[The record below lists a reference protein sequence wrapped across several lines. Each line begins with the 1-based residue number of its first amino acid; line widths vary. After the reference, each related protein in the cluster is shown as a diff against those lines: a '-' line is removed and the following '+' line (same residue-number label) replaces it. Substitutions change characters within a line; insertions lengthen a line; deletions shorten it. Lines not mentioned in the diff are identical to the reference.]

1 MSGLKLW
8 LLGSPRLERDGAPL
22 QVERRKAVA
31 LLAYLA
37 LTGEAHSREALATLF
52 WPDYTQARA
61 HANLRRTIWTLKD
74 ALGKEWVAAEQE
86 SFSLVR
92 SPGLWLDVD
101 EFRRLLLTGGTH
113 DHPAHEVCSACL
125 PHLSQAAKLYRD
137 DFLAGFT
144 LPDCPDFDEWQ
155 FFQREG
161 LRRDLAGALERLARG
176 HSSRSEF
183 ELAIPY
189 ARRWLAL
196 DPLHEPAHRQLMQ
209 LYVWTGQ
216 PAAAL
221 RQYHECVRVL
231 GEELGVPPSAET
243 TALYEAIK
251 ARRVSLPPAVTP
263 GSKVA
268 EVLEG
273 RGETSSSGPPYPEP
287 PNPPLLSS
295 VSLPSVSPAR
305 FVARERELARLNE
318 FLGITL
324 TGQGQ
329 VVFLT
334 GEAGSGKT
342 ALAREFAR
350 RAQQIHAEL
359 VVANGN
365 CDALTG
371 FSDPYLPFR
380 EVLSLLTGDIEA
392 RWAAG
397 MISSENASR
406 LWNLMPL
413 SVPALVDLSPDLI
426 GSFVPGPAL
435 LSRAVAFAPGSSTLP
450 AAGGARGG
458 KAGWLARLE
467 QLVAH
472 NRAGQGAVN
481 LQQSNLFEQY
491 TMLLQALAARRP
503 LLLLLD
509 DLHWADPSSI
519 SLLFHL
525 GRRIGGSRI
534 LLVGTYRPE
543 DVAVGWE
550 NAAHP
555 LEGVVSEFKR
565 DFGDIGVDLDQATRV
580 EGRRFV
586 EALLDAEP
594 NRLGEEFREALFRHT
609 GGHALF
615 TVELLRDM
623 QERGDLRRDAGGQW
637 VAEPTPRPAG
647 VPVQANQGGLDWKRL
662 PARMEGVVEKRIA
675 RLPAELRQALRI
687 ASVEGEEF
695 TAEVVARVLG
705 VDEGEIIRRLSAE
718 AVRQHRLVSAGSLQ
732 WLGQRPLSR
741 YQFRHNLFQ
750 KYLYHTLDEVE
761 RAYLHEAVGST
772 LEALYGERTEQVA
785 VQLARH
791 FQAAG
796 NVDKAADYLLQA
808 GERARRLSA
817 HKEAIG
823 YFRQGLAL
831 LQALPD
837 TPERARRE
845 LALQLPLGNA
855 LITIEGYAALEVGQ
869 AFSRARELC
878 RQLGDTPELFPVLT
892 GLHRFF
898 LVQGK
903 EQMGRELGEQL
914 LNLAREGQDPGLLTE
929 AHRALG
935 VTLWYPGEFVTA
947 RSHFEQGIAL
957 YDRQRYTASV
967 LYGEDPGV
975 TCLSYAAWTLWI
987 LGYPDQALRRNH
999 EALNLAQELAHPFSL
1014 ASALAFAAG
1023 LHQFRG
1029 EGGAARE
1036 RAEAAMTLSTE
1047 QGFPFWLAAGR
1058 IVQGWALVEQYPA
1071 TSEGRR
1077 PEPVEGQGQAE
1088 GGVTQIRQGLSDWQ
1102 AMGIEVGRT
1111 YYLALLAEA
1120 YGKVGQAEEGL
1131 SVLDRALAE
1140 MSSVGC
1146 WWEAELYR
1154 LKGELWLL
1162 VKAEAKV
1169 EVEVEVEAEVCF
1181 RRAIEIARQQV
1192 ARSLELRAVMSLS
1205 RLWYSLR
1212 SQGKTGEARHMLA
1225 EVYGWFTEGFDTA
1238 DLKDARAL
1246 LEALA

>member
-1 MSGLKLW
+1 MSSLRLW
-8 LLGSPRLERDGAPL
+8 LLGAPRLEQNGSPL
-22 QVERRKAVA
+22 QVGRRKAIA

-52 WPDYTQARA
+52 WPDYSEARA
-61 HANLRRTIWTLKD
+61 HANLRRAIWTLKD
-74 ALGKEWVAAEQE
+74 ALGKEWVAADRE

-101 EFRRLLLTGGTH
+101 EFRRLLLTGEMH

-125 PHLSQAAKLYRD
+125 SSLSQAAKLYRD

-161 LRRDLAGALERLARG
+161 LRRDLAGVLERLVRG
-176 HSSRSEF
+176 YSSRSEF

-196 DPLHEPAHRQLMQ
+196 DPLHEPAQRQLMQ

-216 PAAAL
+216 AAAAL

-231 GEELGVPPSAET
+231 EEELGVSPSAET
-243 TALYEAIK
+243 IALYEAIK
-251 ARRVSLPPAVTP
+251 ANRVSLPPVVTP
-263 GSKVA
+263 GSNVA
-268 EVLEG
+268 EGLE
-273 RGETSSSGPPYPEP
+273 RPSSPQSPG
-287 PNPPLLSS
+287 PPLLSS
-295 VSLPSVSPAR
+295 VPLTSVFPAR
-305 FVARERELARLNE
+305 FVARERELARLDE
-318 FLGITL
+318 FLDISL

-329 VVFLT
+329 VVFIT

-342 ALAREFAR
+342 ALAREFSR
-350 RAQQIHAEL
+350 RAQQAHADL

-365 CDALTG
+365 CDAQTG
-371 FSDPYLPFR
+371 QGDPYLPFR
-380 EVLSLLTGDIEA
+380 EVVSLLTGDIEA
-392 RWAAG
+392 KWAEGTITQEDA
-397 MISSENASR
+397 NR
-406 LWNLMPL
+406 LWALMPL
-413 SVPALVDLSPDLI
+413 SLPILVDLSPDLI
-426 GSFVPGPAL
+426 DGLVPGPAL

-450 AAGGARGG
+450 AARGTKGGA
-458 KAGWLARLE
+458 AGWLARLE
-467 QLVAH
+467 QLVAR
-472 NRAGQGAVN
+472 NGAGQGLVN
-481 LQQSNLFEQY
+481 LQRSDLFEQF
-491 TMLLQALAARRP
+491 TTLLQALAAQRP
-503 LLLLLD
+503 LLLILD

-525 GRRIGGSRI
+525 GQHIGRSRI

-543 DVAVGWE
+543 EVAVGRE

-565 DFGDIGVDLDQATRV
+565 DFGDIGVDLDQATAV

-586 EALLDAEP
+586 EALLDTEP
-594 NRLGEEFREALFRHT
+594 NRLDETFRRTLFQHT

-623 QERGDLRRDAGGQW
+623 QQRGDLRRDAEGQW
-637 VAEPTPRPAG
+637 VAEPTPLPAG
-647 VPVQANQGGLDWKRL
+647 APVQASQGGLDWRRL

-675 RLPAELRQALRI
+675 RLPAELQQALRI

-695 TAEVVARVLG
+695 TAEVVARVQG
-705 VDEGEIIRRLSAE
+705 VDDGELIRRLSTE
-718 AVRQHRLVSAGSLQ
+718 AVRQHRLVSAPSLQ

-772 LEALYGERTEQVA
+772 LEALYADRAEQVA
-785 VQLARH
+785 GQLARH
-791 FQAAG
+791 FQVAG
-796 NVDKAADYLLQA
+796 NVDKAVKYLLQA

-817 HKEAIG
+817 NEEAIG
-823 YFRQGLAL
+823 YFQQGLRL
-831 LQALPD
+831 LQSLPD
-837 TPERARRE
+837 SPTRAQRD

-855 LITIEGYAALEVGQ
+855 LITIKGYAAPEVGQ
-869 AFSRARELC
+869 AFSRARDLC
-878 RQLGDTPELFPVLT
+878 RQLGDTPELFPVLA

-898 LVQGK
+898 LAQGE

-914 LNLAREGQDPGLLTE
+914 LNLAQKGQSPGLLRE

-935 VTLWYPGEFVTA
+935 VTMWYPGEFA
-947 RSHFEQGIAL
+947 AAQSHFAQSIAL
-957 YDRQRYTASV
+957 YDRQRHTAYA
-967 LYGEDPGV
+967 LYGEDSGV

-987 LGYPDQALRRNH
+987 LGYPDQALRRNQ
-999 EALNLAQELAHPFSL
+999 EALTLAQELAHPFSL
-1014 ASALAFAAG
+1014 ARALAFAAG
-1023 LHQFRG
+1023 LHQFRR
-1029 EGGAARE
+1029 EAGAARE
-1036 RAEAAMTLSTE
+1036 RAEAAITLSAE
-1047 QGFPFWLAAGR
+1047 QGFPFWLAMGR
-1058 IVQGWALVEQYPA
+1058 VVRGWALVEQWPA
-1071 TSEGRR
+1071 IPGEGSVEESRSESVAGRR
-1077 PEPVEGQGQAE
+1077 QAE
-1088 GGVTQIRQGLSDWQ
+1088 EGMAQIRQGLSDWQ
-1102 AMGIEVGRT
+1102 AMGIEVERP

-1120 YGKVGQAEEGL
+1120 CGKLGQVEEGL
-1131 SVLDRALAE
+1131 GVLDGALAR
-1140 MSSVGC
+1140 MSSVGR

-1154 LKGELWLL
+1154 LAGELRLR
-1162 VKAEAKV
+1162 VEAEAKAR
-1169 EVEVEVEAEVCF
+1169 VEAEVKVEAEACF
-1181 RRAIEIARQQV
+1181 RQAIEIAREQG
-1192 ARSLELRAVMSLS
+1192 ARSLELRAAMSLS
-1205 RLWYSLR
+1205 RLWHSLGSR
-1212 SQGKTGEARHMLA
+1212 GKTEKTRQMLA

-1238 DLKDARAL
+1238 DLKEARAL